1 MRSAFEG
8 CGERVTEQSVRP
20 IFSSMSLA
28 HDTIPNRRAVIDRR
42 ALADALAG
50 ASRDRAA
57 ALLKEALAAGR
68 AEIAQRLLD
77 QPYAGTESAA
87 ATAFLTDQI
96 VRLTHD
102 FIVTELHPL
111 ANPTRAERLL
121 LLGLGGYGRGEMA
134 PHSDVD
140 IAFVTP
146 WKPTGW
152 AEQAIEAILYLLWD
166 LKLKVGHAARSMNEA
181 IHAARIDHTAR
192 TAMLEGRYV
201 WGDEL
206 LFDELMAR
214 FGREVLS
221 GDVAAFVVQKLDE
234 RNERHRRMGDSR
246 YVVEPNVKEGKGG
259 LRDLHTLFWIGKYAY
274 RLGSA
279 AELVNVGLLSA
290 KELGQF
296 RRAERFLWAVRC
308 HLHLIAGRAEE
319 RLTFDYQREIAARMQ
334 YADRPGNAPVERFM
348 KHYFLHAKTVGDL
361 TGVFLAHL
369 DEKFARRGRRLGL
382 PTLRRRPRMLNG
394 FMLDRGRLAVPNEQF
409 LVNDPVRLIEAF
421 VLADAHG
428 LEIHPIAM
436 RAISRHA
443 KLVDQVRADP
453 RANALFLDL
462 LTSLNNPEMVLRWM
476 NEAGVFGR
484 FVPDFGRVV
493 AQMQFDM
500 YHHYTVDEHTIRAIG
515 LLSRIE
521 RGELRDEHKLATG
534 IVKRIASRRV
544 LYVAVLLHDIAKG
557 RRGDHS
563 IVGAEIAQTLCPRLG
578 LSPAETETVA
588 WLVRWHL
595 LMSST
600 AQKRDLADP
609 KTIQDFTDRVKSL
622 ERLRLLYLLTVVD
635 IRAVGPG
642 TWNSWKDQLLANLF
656 EAAEEVLRLGH
667 KQQGRKERVAAV
679 QDELAAS
686 LGWAEGDM
694 ARHKARL
701 ADSYWLAEPPQ
712 VLAGNACFVGEADRS
727 GTQVA
732 VELVPQPDRGAT
744 LVTIYAPD
752 EPGLFY
758 RIAGAISLSGGNII
772 DARIHTT
779 SDGMALDNIL
789 VQDATGAAFEDPRR
803 LERLEAAVRAAVAGQ
818 EPLTDRLEA
827 RALPLVR
834 AEAFTIAPAVF
845 VDNRASGR
853 YTVVEV
859 NARDRA
865 ALLSGL
871 ARAIFQSDATIRS
884 AHIAT
889 YGERAVD
896 VFYLTNRDGGKITDE
911 AAIEALRDRLLAAAG
926 AAGAEGREAA

>member
-1 MRSAFEG
+1 MTASPDLL
-8 CGERVTEQSVRP
+8 S
-20 IFSSMSLA
+20 
-28 HDTIPNRRAVIDRR
+28 HRRAIVDRR
-42 ALADALAG
+42 ALADRLEAA
-50 ASRDRAA
+50 RRAEA
-57 ALLKEALAAGR
+57 VTILREALAAGR
-68 AEIAQRLLD
+68 EEVARRLVEH
-77 QPYAGTESAA
+77 PYAGIESAA

-96 VRLTHD
+96 VRLVHD
-102 FIVTELHPL
+102 YTIRHLHPL
-111 ANPTRAERLL
+111 ANPTSSERLL
-121 LLGLGGYGRGEMA
+121 LLSLGGYGRGEMA

-140 IAFVTP
+140 LAFLTP

-152 AEQAIEAILYLLWD
+152 TEQTIESILYLLWD
-166 LKLKVGHAARSMNEA
+166 LKLKIGHAARSADEA
-181 IHAARIDHTAR
+181 IHFARTDHTAR
-192 TAMLEGRYV
+192 TAMLEARYI
-201 WGDEL
+201 WGDQR
-206 LFDELMAR
+206 LFEEVTGR
-214 FGREVLS
+214 FHKEVLS
-221 GDVAAFVVQKLDE
+221 GDVRRFVTQKLEE
-234 RNERHRRMGDSR
+234 RDERHRRMGDSR

-274 RLGSA
+274 RLSSVP
-279 AELVNVGLLSA
+279 ELVEVGLLSRD
-290 KELGQF
+290 ELRQF
-296 RRAERFLWAVRC
+296 QRAERFLWAVRC
-308 HLHLIAGRAEE
+308 HLHTIAGRAEE
-319 RLTFDYQREIAARMQ
+319 RLTFDYQREIAGRMN

-348 KHYFLHAKTVGDL
+348 KHYFLHAKAVGDL

-369 DEKFARRGRRLGL
+369 DDKFAKRGRRIGL
-382 PTLRRRPRMLNG
+382 PSLRRRPRMLNG
-394 FMLDRGRLAVPNEQF
+394 FMLDRGRLAVPDEDF
-409 LVNDPVRLIEAF
+409 LAADPVRLIEAF

-428 LEIHPIAM
+428 LEIHPMAM

-443 KLVDQVRADP
+443 RLIDSQVRADP
-453 RANALFLDL
+453 RANALFLEL
-462 LTSLNNPEMVLRWM
+462 LTSLKAPETVLRWM

-500 YHHYTVDEHTIRAIG
+500 YHHYTVDEHTIRAVG

-557 RRGDHS
+557 RPGDHS
-563 IVGAEIAQTLCPRLG
+563 QVGAEIARALCPRLG
-578 LSPAETETVA
+578 LSAAETETVA

-595 LMSST
+595 LMSAT
-600 AQKRDLADP
+600 AQKRDLSDP
-609 KTIQDFTDRVKSL
+609 QTIQDFVERVKSL

-642 TWNSWKDQLLANLF
+642 TWNSWKDQLLSNLF

-667 KQQGRKERVAAV
+667 KQQGRKQRVAAV
-679 QDELAAS
+679 QQDLAATLAWDEERVAAHS
-686 LGWAEGDM
+686 G
-694 ARHKARL
+694 RL
-701 ADSYWLAEPPQ
+701 ADSYWLAEPPH
-712 VLAGNACFVGEADRS
+712 VLEGNARFVSDVDNAPAG
-727 GTQVA
+727 GPVQ
-732 VELVPQPDRGAT
+732 LVPQPERGAT
-744 LVTIYAPD
+744 LVTVYTRD
-752 EPGLFY
+752 EAGLFY

-779 SDGMALDNIL
+779 ADGMALDNLL
-789 VQDATGAAFEDPRR
+789 VQDATGGAFSDPRR
-803 LERLEAAVRAAVAGQ
+803 IARLEKAVRDAVAGQ
-818 EPLTDRLEA
+818 EPMTDRLEA

-834 AEAFTIAPAVF
+834 ADAFTIQPAVF
-845 VDNRASGR
+845 VDNKASGR

-896 VFYLTNRDGGKITDE
+896 VFYLTDRAGAKIADE
-911 AAIEALRDRLLAAAG
+911 TALEKLRARLLAAALHPG
-926 AAGAEGREAA
+926 ERARDAA